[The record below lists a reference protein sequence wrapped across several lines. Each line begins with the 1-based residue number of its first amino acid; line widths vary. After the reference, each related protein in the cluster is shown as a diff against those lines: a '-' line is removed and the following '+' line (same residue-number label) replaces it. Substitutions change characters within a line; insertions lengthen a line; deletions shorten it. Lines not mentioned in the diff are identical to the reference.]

1 MPNWVHRTTKQFL
14 RSVPSAE
21 LPEALAN
28 YIEEP
33 DLSAVTGQPA
43 KYWVITGDTISLADQ
58 ATRDAIDAAELAAQR
73 DAIADQLQQLQ
84 TVTRAFAEVVM
95 DEFNRH
101 SARINGILDAI
112 DNASNLAGV
121 KSDVAAIQNIPDRT
135 LQDLRDAV
143 RAKLDL

>member
-1 MPNWVHRTTKQFL
+1 MPNWVHRTTKQFV
-14 RSVPSAE
+14 RSVASAD
-21 LPEALAN
+21 LPESPAN

-43 KYWVITGDTISLADQ
+43 KYWVITGDTVSLAD
-58 ATRDAIDAAELAAQR
+58 APTRAAIDAAELSDQR
-73 DAIADQLQQLQ
+73 DAIADELQRLQ

-112 DNASNLAGV
+112 DNASNLAGL
-121 KSDVAAIQNIPDRT
+121 KADIAAINNIPART

-143 RAKLDL
+143 RAKLDG